1 MNKNI
6 IISIV
11 VLLAGTL
18 ACAVPAGMTPPP
30 VVITQVVVVPNE
42 QSGQVQEVQ
51 ASPTLP
57 LPTVPLATVPLAMD
71 TPASTATATRTA
83 APSPTATLS
92 GPTVTFIKD
101 ANCRN
106 GPGTQYDV
114 VTSFFKGE
122 TVQIVGR
129 NPNFNNTWWYVV
141 IPSTNGKCWVSLTT
155 AQAYGNF
162 DDIPTVVP

>member
-6 IISIV
+6 IVSLV
-11 VLLAGTL
+11 VLLAGIL
-18 ACAVPAGMTPPP
+18 VCAVPAGMTPTP

-42 QSGQVQEVQ
+42 QGQQVQ

-57 LPTVPLATVPLAMD
+57 LPIASMATDTFIPTLTAISTETVT
-71 TPASTATATRTA
+71 
-83 APSPTATLS
+83 PTATLS
-92 GPTVTFIKD
+92 GPVAAFIKD

-129 NPNFNNTWWYVV
+129 NPDFDNTWWYVI
-141 IPSTNGKCWVSLTT
+141 IPSTKGKCWVSLTT
-155 AQAYGNF
+155 AQAYGDF
-162 DDIPTVVP
+162 DAIPTVKP